1 MNVCVC
7 VGVCVCVQGGG
18 YLEAQTAHLWE
29 LEVRLRTWVQVQ
41 IGGNAAVGAC
51 GCTVEI
57 DLIFLVKWEARS
69 SAKSK
74 DGKDVGGL
82 RGKEKV

>member
-1 MNVCVC
+1 M
-7 VGVCVCVQGGG
+7 GVSRGLPASGGSDD
-18 YLEAQTAHLWE
+18 
-29 LEVRLRTWVQVQ
+29 EVS
-41 IGGNAAVGAC
+41 